1 MILSCPPNYI
11 NIEMVNTAVCSESEK
26 MREEYTSMIKHYF
39 LPISTQHANPET
51 RFLTLK
57 TQWEADTA
65 ILSSVT
71 EIALHP
77 AYQQIIGMGHTAIRL
92 ILLEMRKKPGHWF
105 WALKS
110 ITGEDPVL
118 PEQRGRMKEM
128 TQAWLRWGREKNYL

>member
-26 MREEYTSMIKHYF
+26 MREEYIRIIKHYF
-39 LPISTQHANPET
+39 LPISTQQANPKT

-65 ILSSVT
+65 TMSSAV
-71 EIALHP
+71 EIAMHP
-77 AYQQIIGMGHTAIRL
+77 AYQQIIGMGETVVRL
-92 ILLEMRKKPGHWF
+92 ILVEMKKKPGHWF

-110 ITGEDPVL
+110 ITGEDPIL
-118 PEQRGRMKEM
+118 LEQRGRMKEM
-128 TQAWLRWGREKNYL
+128 TQAWLRWGKEHGYL

>member
-1 MILSCPPNYI
+1 MILSCPPNYS
-11 NIEMVNTAVCSESEK
+11 NIEMVDTAVCSESEK
-26 MREEYTSMIKHYF
+26 MREEYARTIKHYF

-57 TQWEADTA
+57 AQWEADTA
-65 ILSSVT
+65 IFSFVT

-77 AYQQIIGMGHTAIRL
+77 AYQQIIGMGNTAIRL
-92 ILLEMRKKPGHWF
+92 ILLEMKKRPGHWF

-128 TQAWLRWGREKNYL
+128 AQAWLHWGKEHGYL